1 MLWSVGGV
9 PVCVRECE
17 MGVTEQKDRGS
28 GRFNEPLLKVQMRQ
42 AFDHAPPVQEF
53 GEVLMRSVMTRIQ
66 TFEDKLICAC

>member
-1 MLWSVGGV
+1 M
-9 PVCVRECE
+9 CVRECE

-53 GEVLMRSVMTRIQ
+53 GEVLMRSVRNRIQ
-66 TFEDKLICAC
+66 SCEDICVC